1 MAPRI
6 LVLSVFI
13 GTAVLAACGGGGGGV
28 TPSGGGSTPTP
39 APSASATATPTPS
52 ATATPTSSSSSAP
65 AFTGGTQTKSLTSSG
80 GTFSITTADAGYT
93 ASATFGSNNATAAFN
108 MTMSW
113 ATYPQ
118 ITGTFAPGPLP
129 TTIGTAL
136 LYLDFHVNTT
146 VTFSQTPAVSVT
158 TTGTFPGSKCGFA
171 VYGNAGSGGTGSPAW
186 FSMTSIGIS
195 EVSPSG
201 SSFTVP
207 AATLGGGGTVQF
219 DPSSDTYI
227 ALYCH

>member
-6 LVLSVFI
+6 LVLFLFT
-13 GTAVLAACGGGGGGV
+13 GTALLAACGGGGSGV

-39 APSASATATPTPS
+39 APSASATATPTAS
-52 ATATPTSSSSSAP
+52 PTSSSSSAP

-93 ASATFGSNNATAAFN
+93 ASAAFGSNSATAAFN

-129 TTIGTAL
+129 TATIGTAL
-136 LYLDFHVNTT
+136 LYLDFHISTT
-146 VTFSQTPAVSVT
+146 VTFSQTPAVTVS
-158 TTGTFPGSKCGFA
+158 TTGTFPGTKCGFA
-171 VYGNAGSGGTGSPAW
+171 VYGNAGSGGAGSPAW
-186 FSMTSIGIS
+186 FSMMSVGLS

-201 SSFTVP
+201 TSFTVP

-219 DPSSDTYI
+219 DPSPDTYI